1 MTMMMLGVVPE
12 LETLR
17 LLVLAAVL
25 AEDCWRARITIAN

>member
-25 AEDCWRARITIAN
+25 AEDCWLVFYELQL